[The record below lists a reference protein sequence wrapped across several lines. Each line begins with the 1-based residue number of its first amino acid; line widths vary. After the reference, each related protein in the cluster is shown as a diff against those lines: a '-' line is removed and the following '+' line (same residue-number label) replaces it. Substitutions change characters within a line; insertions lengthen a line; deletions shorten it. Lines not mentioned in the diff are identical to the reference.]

1 MFFLVMV
8 VKQRLLEKNILLNLI
23 FALHLKLYNKYNNKN
38 LLLYF
43 LNEYIFNKILKI
55 VRIINICY

>member
-8 VKQRLLEKNILLNLI
+8 IKQRLLEKNILLNLI
-23 FALHLKLYNKYNNKN
+23 FALHFKVKN